1 MIFLMPK
8 EAIGMLA
15 QYLDEQTFL
24 RGVAQYIKKYEYRN
38 TTTDDL
44 WASLS
49 EESGRDVVGLI
60 QTLTKDIGFPM
71 ITVTESDHNVHIRQN
86 RFLKSA
92 DAAPDEDQNDLLGSI
107 EAKVPAR

>member
-1 MIFLMPK
+1 
-8 EAIGMLA
+8 MLA

-24 RGVAQYIKKYEYRN
+24 RGVAQYFKKYEYRN

-49 EESGRDVVGLI
+49 EESGRDVVGVI

-71 ITVTESDHNVHIRQN
+71 ITVTESDHSVHIRQN

-92 DAAPDEDQNDLLGSI
+92 NAAPDEDQNDLLGSI